1 MKPVISVIIPVYN
14 AEKYLE
20 KSIASVCHQNFNKE
34 NFEVIVVNDG
44 SIDNSK
50 LIIDAAQKKHG
61 NIVVINQKNQG
72 VTKARAKGVEKA
84 KGQFIVFIDSDDILK
99 PDALRILYDEI
110 LKNKADIA
118 VAGLEIISKKEVAIK
133 QYENEIIDNK
143 HYISRLLKRQMHWG
157 PIARIYKKEL
167 FNTQTFEI
175 PKELKTGEDA
185 IMNKNLALKAQRIAI
200 NNKIIY
206 EYHLH
211 PNATMANYLKRRTEE
226 RYALFVNLMQEHL
239 PADFTKDFLHFNIYT
254 WLFYCKHGVILD
266 KYRYLKQ
273 NLYRQIDKG
282 KPDYLS
288 KKDKFLLWFFKKQY
302 RVNLYFFISVLYRNL
317 KK

>member
-1 MKPVISVIIPVYN
+1 MKPKISVIIPIYN

-20 KSIASVCHQNFNKE
+20 KNIASVYNQNFDKDK
-34 NFEVIVVNDG
+34 FEIILVNDG
-44 SIDNSK
+44 STDNSE
-50 LIIDAAQKKHG
+50 IIIKEAKKKYQ
-61 NIVVINQKNQG
+61 NLFAINQNNQG

-84 KGQFIVFIDSDDILK
+84 NGKFIVFVDSDDILK
-99 PDALRILYDEI
+99 PDALKILYNEI
-110 LKNKADIA
+110 IDQKADIA
-118 VAGLEIISKKEVAIK
+118 MAGLEIKSKKEVFLKIYK
-133 QYENEIIDNK
+133 NEVIDNK
-143 HYISRLLKRQMHWG
+143 TYLSRLLKRQLHWG
-157 PIARIYKKEL
+157 PFARIYKKDV
-167 FNTQTFEI
+167 FNMQTFDI

-254 WLFYCKHGVILD
+254 WIFYCKHGVILD

-273 NLYRQIDKG
+273 NLYRQIDKE